1 MEKIELDA
9 QSSSSTNLKED
20 PFSKVIGPERNG
32 RVRTFGKGVTK
43 TKLTI
48 LSQMNGQMAEIREE
62 NVQCKSKI
70 ARMRNKIDELK
81 KNQAQNPATEGAP
94 TAPIVSPSSV
104 NTTNPHSGKCILLD
118 WMGTGDVVAEG
129 CWSSSD
135 PSATVHHV
143 PIGPNTMRVWVVVP
157 KKPEMF
163 LWRQT
168 SFMTTIEEAVGST
181 VAWPA
186 DRFLWNL
193 TQGLWV
199 DKEERRFF
207 CDFLLKIDI
216 GMIC

>member
-1 MEKIELDA
+1 MSVYKWSVFVSLSINFCFF
-9 QSSSSTNLKED
+9 TNLLTFIIHLLCHCAFGEE
-20 PFSKVIGPERNG
+20 SKPYFDILHLQ
-32 RVRTFGKGVTK
+32 KQ
-43 TKLTI
+43 TI
-48 LSQMNGQMAEIREE
+48 SLETSH
-62 NVQCKSKI
+62 
-70 ARMRNKIDELK
+70 
-81 KNQAQNPATEGAP
+81 QAQNPATEGAP